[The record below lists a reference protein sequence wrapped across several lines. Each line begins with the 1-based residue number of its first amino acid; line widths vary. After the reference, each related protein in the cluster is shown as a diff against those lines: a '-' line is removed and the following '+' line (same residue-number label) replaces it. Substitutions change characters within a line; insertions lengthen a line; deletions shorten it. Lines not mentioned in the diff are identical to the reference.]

1 MKGLLRYLSPLAPDQ
16 SGAVAVL
23 YGMECITVICD
34 AGGCTGNI
42 CGFDEPR
49 WQGKPGAVFSAGLRD
64 MDAIL
69 GRDDQLIEKLADAAG
84 RLDVSFSAIIGTP
97 VPAVIGTDYRA
108 LARMA
113 EKKCGMPALAIE
125 CTGTRLYDEGASDT
139 YLALFRTF
147 PADEDRNSDGE
158 KGRSAGTLPSGEA
171 GPGVSSPEGKKRL
184 LGILGMTPLDISLTD
199 GLAFLEKNGIY
210 KDYSGI
216 LAYGAGSGL
225 EDVKKAS
232 DAVENI
238 LVSPSGLKAARY
250 LKKKYGT
257 PYRWDYPFISGK
269 LQKELEGM
277 TGRRVLVVHQQAAA
291 SRARDIIEEAAGRTG
306 DADRTEVVCAGW
318 FLESEELRRPGDLHL
333 ETEGQFAEVCSEG
346 GFDAIIADPEF
357 LRAARMLGYQ
367 GELVEFPHFA
377 VSGVMADE

>member
-23 YGMECITVICD
+23 YGMECITVVCD

-49 WQGKPGAVFSAGLRD
+49 WQDKPGAVFSAGLRD

-113 EKKCGMPALAIE
+113 ERKCGIPALAID

-139 YLALFRTF
+139 YLALFQKF
-147 PADEDRNSDGE
+147 AE
-158 KGRSAGTLPSGEA
+158 KKDSREEEPEPLSASSGTLET
-171 GPGVSSPEGKKRL
+171 GVGTSRAA
-184 LGILGMTPLDISLTD
+184 GILGMTPLDISLAD

-210 KDYSGI
+210 REYSGI
-216 LAYGAGSGL
+216 LAYGMGSGL
-225 EDVKKAS
+225 EALKRAGE
-232 DAVENI
+232 AEENI

-250 LKKKYGT
+250 LEKTFGT
-257 PYRWDYPFISGK
+257 PYRWDYPFIGK
-269 LQKELEGM
+269 KRKAELEALA
-277 TGRRVLVVHQQAAA
+277 GRKVLVIHQQAAA
-291 SRARDIIEEAAGRTG
+291 SRAREIIEKAAEKARLSE
-306 DADRTEVVCAGW
+306 RTEVVCAGW
-318 FLESEELRRPGDLHL
+318 FLQVRELKREGDLHL
-333 ETEGQFAEVCSEG
+333 ETEEQFAEICREG
-346 GFDAIIADPEF
+346 GFETIVGDPEF
-357 LRAARMLGYQ
+357 LRAARILGFK
-367 GELVEFPHFA
+367 GELLEFPHFA
-377 VSGVMADE
+377 VSGVLADE